1 MLTDELS
8 TERERYAI
16 LTHDDK
22 LCVRRVLL
30 DEDGDSVPGR
40 VRVFDLLSK
49 AHRHVAMNDLTV
61 TAKSAEQRLAML
73 VICGLRPLRVYHDAD
88 GSGSNWVIAYSAEDA
103 AEAYADSIGEYM
115 HEEYGSQ
122 LWEPIAATFRLRIWC
137 DSSDGMPTEP
147 GGSDAVEVELTCG
160 EWVSRMGRGFLCTS
174 EY

>member
-1 MLTDELS
+1 MPTDELS

-16 LTHDDK
+16 LSHDDK

-40 VRVFDLLSK
+40 VRVFDPLAK
-49 AHRHVAMNDLTV
+49 AHRHVAMNDLAV
-61 TAKSAEQRLAML
+61 TAKGAEQRLAML
-73 VICGLRPLRVYHDAD
+73 IVCGLRPLRVYHDFS
-88 GSGSNWVIAYSAEDA
+88 GSGSNWVVAHSEEDA

-115 HEEYGSQ
+115 HEEYGAQ
-122 LWEPIAATFRLRIWC
+122 LWEPLPEASRLRIWC

-147 GGSDAVEVELTCG
+147 RGSEAVEVNLTCG